1 MQLKLTATL
10 YLVDNLPEKT
20 DDNERRCQRWF
31 VFTCILGNNVVAK
44 PFPRLDAFLFYS
56 LVFFATVTDNNKVSL
71 IT

>member
-1 MQLKLTATL
+1 
-10 YLVDNLPEKT
+10 
-20 DDNERRCQRWF
+20 